1 MVEWRTKSCQ
11 SFMLGLTLIL
21 LDSAVSTIG
30 ISVSTS
36 VRDCAAA
43 SESSFFDASIGPAIV
58 HRKEPGFCALS
69 GAWQPRGS
77 ADRTSAGRA
86 GGQFARR

>member
-11 SFMLGLTLIL
+11 SFMLGLTAIL

-36 VRDCAAA
+36 VR
-43 SESSFFDASIGPAIV
+43 
-58 HRKEPGFCALS
+58 
-69 GAWQPRGS
+69 
-77 ADRTSAGRA
+77 
-86 GGQFARR
+86 